1 MFFSSWLL
9 PRLHDQG
16 VGHFLEI
23 CGALKG
29 HPVIPLLKK
38 KNIGIEWKK
47 KVHIHIGIWIMLY
60 HDLS

>member
-1 MFFSSWLL
+1 MIILPFTSMFFSSWLL

-29 HPVIPLLKK
+29 HPVIPLFKK
-38 KNIGIEWKK
+38 KKK
-47 KVHIHIGIWIMLY
+47 HR
-60 HDLS
+60 D